1 MVGRELRTWDGER
14 GTVWEGLNIGS
25 SFYIKEDSLCWL
37 DGCDLHVY
45 NLVSGQDQVNTLGSD
60 DTGNFIVFDG
70 QYYDLRIPRKSSRHN
85 FSITIIFSRLV
96 IPPKKSAFP
105 QN

>member
-1 MVGRELRTWDGER
+1 MAKTLKKQGDDSNVRSVVGRELRTWDGER

-60 DTGNFIVFDG
+60 DTGNFIVFDP
-70 QYYDLRIPRKSSRHN
+70 YIPSS
-85 FSITIIFSRLV
+85 
-96 IPPKKSAFP
+96 P
-105 QN
+105 